1 MEQPLIAIVDD
12 DESVRDATERLM
24 RSAGFSAETFSRG
37 ADFLSSPGLSR
48 TACLVTDLNMPGMS
62 GFDLHRRLQSLGRS
76 IPTVLITGQ
85 PNENV
90 RTQALSLGIICYL
103 PKPFRDDDLIDSI
116 KHPRWEPS
124 ARMGPAVAPR
134 AVLCGG
140 RSVMSVPCTL
150 RTAFAPKTKSHRH
163 GRWLFEI
170 APELTGHGLPLSKCE
185 AYNRVY
191 DQFYRSR

>member
-1 MEQPLIAIVDD
+1 MERPLIAIVDD

-37 ADFLSSPGLSR
+37 ADFLSSPDLSR

-116 KHPRWEPS
+116 HSALRSHAPTAERTLDL
-124 ARMGPAVAPR
+124 ARMFTG
-134 AVLCGG
+134 
-140 RSVMSVPCTL
+140 
-150 RTAFAPKTKSHRH
+150 
-163 GRWLFEI
+163 
-170 APELTGHGLPLSKCE
+170 ELE
-185 AYNRVY
+185 
-191 DQFYRSR
+191 SRPGIREQPGSFTPHHPI

>member
-37 ADFLSSPGLSR
+37 AYFLSSPDLSR

-62 GFDLHRRLQSLGRS
+62 GLDLHCRLQSLGRS
-76 IPTVLITGQ
+76 IPTVLITAQ

-116 KHPRWEPS
+116 HS
-124 ARMGPAVAPR
+124 A
-134 AVLCGG
+134 L
-140 RSVMSVPCTL
+140 
-150 RTAFAPKTKSHRH
+150 
-163 GRWLFEI
+163 
-170 APELTGHGLPLSKCE
+170 
-185 AYNRVY
+185 
-191 DQFYRSR
+191 RSR

>member
-37 ADFLSSPGLSR
+37 ADFLSSPNLSR
-48 TACLVTDLNMPGMS
+48 TACLVTDLNMSGMT

-85 PNENV
+85 PKENV

-116 KHPRWEPS
+116 HSALRS
-124 ARMGPAVAPR
+124 ARADCEVVETKEAPVR
-134 AVLCGG
+134 SFPG
-140 RSVMSVPCTL
+140 RL
-150 RTAFAPKTKSHRH
+150 
-163 GRWLFEI
+163 
-170 APELTGHGLPLSKCE
+170 
-185 AYNRVY
+185 
-191 DQFYRSR
+191 

>member
-116 KHPRWEPS
+116 HS
-124 ARMGPAVAPR
+124 A
-134 AVLCGG
+134 L
-140 RSVMSVPCTL
+140 
-150 RTAFAPKTKSHRH
+150 
-163 GRWLFEI
+163 
-170 APELTGHGLPLSKCE
+170 
-185 AYNRVY
+185 
-191 DQFYRSR
+191 RSRQASGAAVSPPASAALAFFNKAP